1 MSASWSETSW
11 FEISD
16 IQKSNSIQLLQSEA
30 WSFSLS
36 HTWTFTKPRP
46 LDTLDTEVRVTYDP
60 YELRGLV
67 QIFSIAYY
75 DVQNLVFYSHININ
89 QIT

>member
-1 MSASWSETSW
+1 MIWNFMIWNFGKPEVELNPAPAEWSL
-11 FEISD
+11 I
-16 IQKSNSIQLLQSEA
+16 LQFITHLT
-30 WSFSLS
+30 WSFA
-36 HTWTFTKPRP
+36 KPRP
-46 LDTLDTEVRVTYDP
+46 LDTLDTEVGVTYDP